1 MARLLGEQMSGPRK
15 LRELLSMKKPVLA
28 PGAYDALTARLVE
41 TAGFDAVYM
50 TGFGTA
56 ASLLGRPDVGLLTM
70 SETVDNASRMVGT
83 VNIPVIADA
92 DAGYGNAI
100 SVIRA
105 VREYEKAG
113 VAAIHIEDQTSP
125 NKCGLVD
132 GIRLVAADEMKQKIR
147 AAVSARQ
154 SQDFIIIARTDAR
167 PVEGLDAVL
176 ERGHIYREAGA
187 DMLFIENPQS
197 EEDIAIIAKEFKDIP
212 LLFNWEEGGKTQLP
226 LSRIT
231 EYGFNVVIFPLS
243 ILLTATKAIR
253 DVLAEIRKEGT
264 PMTVMDRFT
273 TFSDFSNFI
282 GLAEI
287 NELQKRF
294 ASKTRIQART
304 T

>member
-1 MARLLGEQMSGPRK
+1 
-15 LRELLSMKKPVLA
+15 MKKPVLA
-28 PGAYDALTARLVE
+28 PGAYDALTARLIE
-41 TAGFDAVYM
+41 AAGFDAVYM

-56 ASLLGRPDVGLLTM
+56 ASRLGRPDVGLLTM

-83 VNIPVIADA
+83 VDIPVIADA

-100 SVIRA
+100 SVIRT
-105 VREYEKAG
+105 VREYERAG
-113 VAAIHIEDQTSP
+113 VAAIHIEDQISP
-125 NKCGLVD
+125 NKCGLVE
-132 GIRLVAADEMKQKIR
+132 GIRLVTADEMKQKIR

-167 PVEGLDAVL
+167 TVEGLDAVL
-176 ERGHIYREAGA
+176 ERGHIYTEAGA

-197 EEDIAIIAKEFKDIP
+197 EADIATIAREFKGVP
-212 LLFNWEEGGKTQLP
+212 LLFNWAEGGKTQLP
-226 LSRIT
+226 LSRLT
-231 EYGFNVVIFPLS
+231 EYGFSIVIFPVS

-264 PMTVMDRFT
+264 PITVIDRFT

-282 GLAEI
+282 GLPEI

-294 ASKTRIQART
+294 AAKTPT
-304 T
+304 

>member
-1 MARLLGEQMSGPRK
+1 MNGPRK

-28 PGAYDALTARLVE
+28 PGAYDALTARLIE
-41 TAGFDAVYM
+41 AAGFDAVYM

-56 ASLLGRPDVGLLTM
+56 ASRLGRPDVGLLTM
-70 SETVDNASRMVGT
+70 SETVDNASRMVET

-92 DAGYGNAI
+92 DSGYGNAI
-100 SVIRA
+100 SVIRT
-105 VREYEKAG
+105 VREYERTG
-113 VAAIHIEDQTSP
+113 VAAIHIEDQISP

-132 GIRLVAADEMKQKIR
+132 GIRLVPADEMKQKLR

-167 PVEGLDAVL
+167 TVEGLDAVL

-197 EEDIAIIAKEFKDIP
+197 EADIATIARDFKGIP
-212 LLFNWEEGGKTQLP
+212 LLFNWAEGGKIQLP
-226 LSRIT
+226 LSRIR
-231 EYGFNVVIFPLS
+231 EYGFSVIIFPLS

-264 PMTVMDRFT
+264 PSTVMDRFT

-282 GLAEI
+282 GLPEI

-294 ASKTRIQART
+294 AAKTTTPARAT
-304 T
+304 